1 MMAATFNGHRKL
13 VDRLDEAVRA
23 SSVEGTTAA
32 VQSTLEE
39 MIGGGQLKLPEAL
52 RQTADQTYARRLL
65 YRSEE
70 HGYTVIAMIW
80 GAGQGAPLHDHDG
93 TWCVE
98 GVLQGEI
105 LVTPYELL
113 EKKEGRWH
121 FQPFDTIHSHVGS
134 AGSLIPPSEYHTICN
149 ASSEVPSITIHVYGR
164 ELHQCTIFE
173 DGQSGWYQQ
182 QTRDL
187 WYN

>member
-1 MMAATFNGHRKL
+1 MLSTTFNGHREL
-13 VDRLDEAVRA
+13 VNRLDEAVRA
-23 SSVEGTTAA
+23 SSIEGTTTA

-39 MIGGGQLKLPEAL
+39 MISGGQIELPHEL
-52 RQTADQTYARRLL
+52 RQASGESYARRLL

-70 HGYTVIAMIW
+70 YGYTVIAMVW
-80 GAGQGAPLHDHDG
+80 GPGQGTPLHDHDG

-98 GVLQGEI
+98 GVLEGEI

-113 EKKEGRWH
+113 EHQGDRWH

-134 AGSLIPPSEYHTICN
+134 AGSLIPPSEYHTIRN
-149 ASSEVPSITIHVYGR
+149 ACSERTSITIHVYGR
-164 ELHQCTIFE
+164 ELQQCTIFE
-173 DGQSGWYQQ
+173 GDQGGWYQQ
-182 QTRDL
+182 QTREL

>member
-1 MMAATFNGHRKL
+1 MMATTFHGHREF
-13 VDRLDEAVRA
+13 VDRLDDAVRA

-39 MIGGGQLKLPEAL
+39 MIGGGQLRLPEAL
-52 RQTADQTYARRLL
+52 RQASDQSYARRLL

-70 HGYTVIAMIW
+70 HGYTVIAMVW
-80 GAGQGAPLHDHDG
+80 GPGQGTALHDHDG

-98 GVLQGEI
+98 GVVEGEI

-113 EKKEGRWH
+113 EHQGDRWH
-121 FQPFDTIHSHVGS
+121 FEPFDTIHSHVGS
-134 AGSLIPPSEYHTICN
+134 AGSLIPPSEYHTIKN
-149 ASSEVPSITIHVYGR
+149 ASSEVSAVTIHVYGR
-164 ELHQCTIFE
+164 ELHQCTVFE
-173 DGQSGWYQQ
+173 AAQSGWYQQ
-182 QTRDL
+182 QIREL

>member
-1 MMAATFNGHRKL
+1 MMAATFNGHREL
-13 VDRLDEAVRA
+13 VVRLDEAVRA

-39 MIGGGQLKLPEAL
+39 MIGGGQLALPEAV
-52 RQTADQTYARRLL
+52 RQTSDQSYARRLL

-70 HGYTVIAMIW
+70 YGYTVIAMVW
-80 GAGQGAPLHDHDG
+80 GPGQGTALHDHDG

-98 GVLQGEI
+98 GVLEGEI

-113 EKKEGRWH
+113 EQREGRWR
-121 FQPFDTIHSHVGS
+121 FQPFDSIHSHVGS
-134 AGSLIPPSEYHTICN
+134 AGSLIPPSEYHTIRN

-173 DGQSGWYQQ
+173 DGQRGWYQQ
-182 QTRDL
+182 QTRSL